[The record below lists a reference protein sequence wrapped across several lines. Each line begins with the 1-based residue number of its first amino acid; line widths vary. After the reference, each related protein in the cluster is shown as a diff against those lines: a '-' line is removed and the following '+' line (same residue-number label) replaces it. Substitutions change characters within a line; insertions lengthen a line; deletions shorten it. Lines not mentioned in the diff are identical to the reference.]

1 MHWKNGRSTFFLIID
16 TLISFYSHNTHILPP
31 KPKSSFRHLK
41 GGILDFHINYVL
53 VPAHNA
59 FNSVAVVW
67 WLYYIDT
74 LKRELIDTNAYKM
87 QASLSERVVV
97 DGHGCHTAL
106 HFGVKAEENQDKVPT
121 VHWLPKLHKTYKER
135 FIAYSSSCTSTELSE
150 VLTSCLTA
158 VKNVTLST
166 VKRYMKD
173 LEPFGLAHKIETFKE
188 SFFYRFKNSTRS

>member
-1 MHWKNGRSTFFLIID
+1 
-16 TLISFYSHNTHILPP
+16 
-31 KPKSSFRHLK
+31 
-41 GGILDFHINYVL
+41 
-53 VPAHNA
+53 
-59 FNSVAVVW
+59 
-67 WLYYIDT
+67 
-74 LKRELIDTNAYKM
+74 M

-106 HFGVKAEENQDKVPT
+106 HFGVKAEKTKTKVLLCT
-121 VHWLPKLHKTYKER
+121 GYLNSIKTYKER

-158 VKNVTLST
+158 VRNVTLST

-173 LEPFGLAHKIETFKE
+173 LESFGLAHKIETFKE